1 MANAKEI
8 QRKIGSIKNTGQIT
22 GAMELIS
29 TVKMKKAQDLAVQ
42 KQEFVLEILKMFL
55 QLEKSM
61 WNFPLFSEKEGK
73 KTLWV
78 IVTSNK
84 GLCGWYN
91 INVLKS
97 VHAYVEESGEEMEY
111 ITIWKKAA
119 QFVARTGGTILAD
132 FSGDFGDTIDPYF
145 TKNVVDLIMTEFLS
159 EKYAK
164 VKVFYNY
171 YVSAIKQI
179 PVARDFLPI
188 SQEWVKKY
196 LTKVASKHFDLDV
209 ELADS
214 DVWASYEIEPSKW
227 ELAERILPIIIHM
240 MFFDILLEAKAS
252 EHSSRMIA
260 MKNAKESAHKIAWEL
275 TLKYNNARQ
284 AMITREVSEITAGAE
299 SMKDV

>member
-8 QRKIGSIKNTGQIT
+8 KRKISSIKNTGKIT

-29 TVKMKKAQDLAVQ
+29 TVKMKKAQDLALE

-61 WNFPLFSEKEGK
+61 TDFPLFSEGEWK

-97 VHAYVEESGEEMEY
+97 VNSYVEETGEEMEY

-119 QFVARTGGTILAD
+119 MFVAQTGGKILAD
-132 FSGDFGDTIDPYF
+132 FSWEFGDNIEPFF
-145 TKNVVDLIMTEFLS
+145 TKGVIDMILTEFMWG
-159 EKYAK
+159 KYKK
-164 VKVFYNY
+164 VKVFYSY
-171 YVSAIKQI
+171 YVSAITQV

-188 SQEWVKKY
+188 SQKWVRKY
-196 LTKVASKHFDLDV
+196 LTKVAEQHFDLDK
-209 ELADS
+209 ELAKNEGINQH
-214 DVWASYEIEPSKW
+214 EIEPSKW

-240 MFFDILLEAKAS
+240 MFFDILLEWKAS
-252 EHSSRMIA
+252 EHSARMIA

-284 AMITREVSEITAGAE
+284 AMITREVSEITAGVE